1 MSDARLLFD
10 WRNDSETR
18 KNSFNTDVLI
28 YESHV
33 EWLKNTLDDNVP
45 FFIMMHGNQPI
56 GQIRLNESGGVFN
69 ISYSIAIKHRGQGYG
84 KEILLAVESRI
95 SRSRG
100 RAVLRGE
107 VKNDNVASYKAF
119 ERLGYVK
126 KSMGEYTEFTKILE
140 A

>member
-33 EWLKNTLDDNVP
+33 DWIKKTLDAKVP
-45 FFIMMHGNQPI
+45 FFIMMKNNYPI

-69 ISYSIAIKHRGQGYG
+69 ISYSIATEYRGQGYG
-84 KEILLAVESRI
+84 KEILLAVERRI